1 MNLRHAVRNIVRMER
16 PSYNGDGAYPRPGG
30 KPLNC
35 IYATAQRQPAI
46 GKHIKNMK
54 RRGKTAIRGTEKIP
68 LSPHIR

>member
-1 MNLRHAVRNIVRMER
+1 MNLTAIRNIVRMER

-35 IYATAQRQPAI
+35 IYAPAHRQPEI
-46 GKHIKNMK
+46 GKHIKNMR

-68 LSPHIR
+68 LIPHIR